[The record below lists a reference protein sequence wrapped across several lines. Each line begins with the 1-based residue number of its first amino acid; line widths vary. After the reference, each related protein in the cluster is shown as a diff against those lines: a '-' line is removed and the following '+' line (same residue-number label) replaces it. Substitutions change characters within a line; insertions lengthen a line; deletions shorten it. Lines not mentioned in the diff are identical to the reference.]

1 MDGPG
6 GGEPRQILT
15 VRLFA
20 GMAEAVGARSL
31 RLEWRG
37 GTVAELRRRIVED
50 CPAAGGLLDRSAV
63 ALGEVYA
70 DNDDEVPPG
79 AEVAIIPPVSGG

>member
-1 MDGPG
+1 MDRSTS
-6 GGEPRQILT
+6 GESRQIVT

-31 RLEWRG
+31 QLDWQG
-37 GTVAELRRRIVED
+37 GTVAELRRRIAGD
-50 CPAAGGLLDRSAV
+50 SPAAGGLLHRSAV

-70 DNDDEVPPG
+70 NDDDEVPPG